1 MKAMKPIKPGVSL
14 LCIGGVLMTTYV
26 ALFVG
31 TSADRHGAGANGR
44 DSIVSILAPSPV
56 AASTTRTGRA
66 ATAPRKAATPQ
77 ARAAQAEPNE
87 LIRRQATHA
96 AAASREAEA
105 TFDADILPTLAAQME
120 QPAFTEIVRE
130 VRAPRHAAMARAMGW
145 PTEGWQATA
154 LEEWM
159 QARQSAEQTWLADQ
173 TAGALN
179 AASVEAVNARL
190 QTLANELQQTFGL
203 EAARNLAPRLRLRRV
218 DVNTGALIAV
228 DLEGQPLAAVNELD

>member
-1 MKAMKPIKPGVSL
+1 MKPIKPAVSL

-26 ALFVG
+26 ALFLG
-31 TSADRHGAGANGR
+31 TTAGRHGAAANGR
-44 DSIVSILAPSPV
+44 DPMVSILASSPV

-66 ATAPRKAATPQ
+66 ATAPRQAAAPQ
-77 ARAAQAEPNE
+77 TRTAQAQPNE

-96 AAASREAEA
+96 AAASQQVEVAL
-105 TFDADILPTLAAQME
+105 DADITPTLAAQME
-120 QPAFTEIVRE
+120 QPALTEVVRE

-159 QARQSAEQTWLADQ
+159 QARQSAEQTWLAGQ
-173 TAGALN
+173 AAGALDRT
-179 AASVEAVNARL
+179 SVEAYNARA
-190 QTLANELQQTFGL
+190 QTLADELVQTFGL
-203 EAARNLAPRLRLRRV
+203 EAARDLAPRLRLRRV
-218 DVNTGALIAV
+218 DAATGALVAV